1 MCTQQNICASI
12 DLSLQYWYILCMK
25 EFFAMFKDKAYRAWL
40 QIGLS
45 ILFVVIALT
54 FCISSAINNNR
65 TQRKATAEYKNVAQ
79 EHNQRV
85 DELRQNDRLLK
96 TPTYYIE
103 QDPVGETGFKFTV
116 LDVGQASC
124 NLICCDGHYMIF
136 DGGDRDTSSFVFSYM
151 ENTERVPYFDYV
163 VASHY
168 DSDHIA
174 GLIGILKKFPVGR
187 VLGAPYAADTKTY
200 DSFYSAANTKGGLVY
215 PDPGDEFM
223 LGSAYCKV
231 VSPVG
236 LSYEDEN
243 SYSVGIRFV
252 YGDTSFLVMG
262 DATTE
267 TEHDSIEAGLIE
279 PTDVLIVNHH
289 GSWSSSSQEFIDA
302 VDPQVAIISVG
313 ANNDYGHPAPEVLDR
328 LAGIPLYRTD
338 VYGTVTLISDGTNI
352 DIYTE
357 KEIQ

>member
-1 MCTQQNICASI
+1 MFF
-12 DLSLQYWYILCMK
+12 MK
-25 EFFAMFKDKAYRAWL
+25 KLIEMFKNKMFRSYV
-40 QIGLS
+40 QIGVS
-45 ILFVVIALT
+45 IMIVVASLT

-65 TQRKATAEYKNVAQ
+65 VTNAAQVEVKNVAK
-79 EHNQRV
+79 EHNDRV
-85 DELRQNDRLLK
+85 NELLQEDKLLK
-96 TPTYYIE
+96 TPTYYVE
-103 QDPVGETGFKFTV
+103 QDPINETGFKFTV

-124 NLICCDGHYMIF
+124 NLICCDGHYMLF
-136 DGGDRDTSSFVFSYM
+136 DGGDRDTSSFVYSYM
-151 ENTERVPYFDYV
+151 KNNEQVPYFDYI

-174 GLIGILKKFPVGR
+174 GLIGIIKKFSVGCI
-187 VLGAPYAADTKTY
+187 LGAPYIADTKTY
-200 DSFYSAANTKGGLVY
+200 ESFYNACTEKGGLVY
-215 PDPGDEFM
+215 PAPGDAFM
-223 LGSAYCKV
+223 LGSAVCEV

-236 LSYEDEN
+236 IEYEDEN
-243 SYSVGIRFV
+243 SYSVGIRFT

-279 PTDVLIVNHH
+279 STDVLVVNHH

-328 LAGIPLYRTD
+328 LEGIPLYRTD

-357 KEIQ
+357 KETQ